1 MYAYFVPILSL
12 SRVKYFIWRVIVPC
26 NTMESFIIIIII
38 VFNSLLNFYFY
49 FHKRCRKDLFKINSR
64 KWKCVEKVVCYFE
77 KGWIIELLRRGKGSE
92 AVYFYTQKLVW

>member
-38 VFNSLLNFYFY
+38 VFVVKF
-49 FHKRCRKDLFKINSR
+49 LFLFSQTLSQRFI
-64 KWKCVEKVVCYFE
+64 
-77 KGWIIELLRRGKGSE
+77 
-92 AVYFYTQKLVW
+92 QD